1 MLLIPLDS
9 RPAAGQFAQMIGKIA
24 GVDVDIPPM
33 EYLGRFTE
41 PGNPEEI
48 LNWIESQDLSE
59 ISHVI
64 VSADMLAYGGLVAS
78 RENLTP
84 VDIAV
89 SRLKRLSELKEKAPN
104 LKVFV
109 FATTMR
115 LTPTATIRNASWRA
129 DLAKYE
135 ELKDR
140 FERTGEEPLVQR
152 IQALKNKLP
161 AKEVIAYEK
170 TRSRNHKV
178 QIQLMQQ
185 TIGPGIDFLLMGQ
198 DDAKPDGPHIQENE
212 VLRKLANTYRLRSKL
227 FFCEGIDQ
235 HSNLLLSRA
244 ILETQNFRPK
254 VKVTYSDPLGPDQY
268 ALYESKPIKES
279 LIDQLFAAGAEIAT
293 DPTKYDYTLYVN
305 TPKRRDSYLQA
316 FLQRLRTETD
326 QGLPVA
332 LADINFG
339 PDGASDEQVYNTIA
353 ENRRSQS
360 LLAFAGW
367 NTAGNTMGTAIPAA
381 NVYLA
386 ARRSDDDPLAREVAQ
401 KEFLYHRI
409 VNDWAYH
416 KYTRVSTY
424 RLIESLQRQ
433 RDEVYGIN
441 FRTINS
447 FVSRDLSKLAE
458 SIFVNQFENV
468 TFSAGSKQYRLKSL
482 DQLQIG
488 LPWPRAYETRLEFKF
503 GVQEVKDGEQKV
515 KVR

>member
-1 MLLIPLDS
+1 MILIPLDS
-9 RPAAGQFAQMIGKIA
+9 RPAAGQFAQMIGKMA
-24 GVDVDIPPM
+24 GVQVEIPPM
-33 EYLGRFTE
+33 DFLGRFTN
-41 PGNPEEI
+41 PGNPESI
-48 LNWIESQDLSE
+48 LEWIESQDLSQV
-59 ISHVI
+59 SHLI

-78 RENLTP
+78 RENNTAFD
-84 VDIAV
+84 VAV
-89 SRLKRLSELKEKAPN
+89 GRLRRLNQIKEKSKN
-104 LKVFV
+104 LKIFV

-115 LTPTATIRNASWRA
+115 LTPTATVKNAAWRA

-140 FERTGEEPLVQR
+140 FERTGEEELVKR
-152 IQALKNKLP
+152 IQGLRNRLP
-161 AKEVIAYEK
+161 SKEIASYEK

-185 TIGPGIDFLLMGQ
+185 TIGTGIDFLLMGQ

-212 VLRKLANTYRLRSKL
+212 VLRKLENTYRLKSKM

-244 ILETQNFRPK
+244 ILETNNFRPK
-254 VKVTYSDPLGPDQY
+254 VKVVYSDPQGADQF
-268 ALYESKPIKES
+268 ALYESKPIRES
-279 LIDQLFAAGAEIAT
+279 LSDQLFAAGAEMTTNPI
-293 DPTKYDYTLYVN
+293 KYDYTLYVN
-305 TPKRRDSYLQA
+305 TPKRRDSYLQS
-316 FLQRLRTETD
+316 FLERLRSETD

-339 PDGASDEQVYNTIA
+339 PDGASDEVVYNALA

-381 NVYLA
+381 NVYLS
-386 ARRSDDDPLAREVAQ
+386 ARRIDFDPLAREVAQ
-401 KEFLYHRI
+401 KEFLFHRI

-424 RLIESLQRQ
+424 RLIEGLQRQ

-441 FRTINS
+441 FRTIDS
-447 FVSRDLSKLAE
+447 FVGRDLSKFAE
-458 SIFVNQFENV
+458 SIFANQFENA
-468 TFSAGSKQYRLKSL
+468 TFFAGSKQYKLTSL
-482 DQLQIG
+482 DQLKIW
-488 LPWPRAYETRLEFKF
+488 LPWPRAYEARLEFRF
-503 GVQEVKDGEQKV
+503 GVQESSDEDQKG
-515 KVR
+515 KSK